1 MILARARRAAPTSL
15 QEIGRS
21 LAAAS
26 KLRGPQPTERALL
39 RGVAAFPRRPIPFLW
54 HYVRRRPLLH
64 FTALAAVLGAA
75 SAACAAQYGLK
86 LIVDAMTQ
94 GAEHMTAVW
103 LALAVF
109 VGLLAGESILWRF
122 GSWLGYRAILVDK
135 A

>member
-26 KLRGPQPTERALL
+26 KLRGPQPTDRAPL

-86 LIVDAMTQ
+86 LIVDAMAQ

-109 VGLLAGESILWRF
+109 VGLLAGESILWRS
-122 GSWLGYRAILVDK
+122 GSWLGYRAVLGGT